1 MAEKE
6 QNPPPATPPA
16 KSNTA
21 LVDEIGTLT
30 YPRAVTN
37 FGKENA
43 LAVMHK
49 VATLGGHGMFV
60 DDEFKSPIFGGLGM
74 PSAEV
79 VKPPQKE
86 DYDNL
91 PDSDF
96 FYQRLL
102 KSTRSTKSRRWRLA
116 SQSTIYTKSLRN
128 SLSE

>member
-60 DDEFKSPIFGGLGM
+60 DDEFMSPIFGGLGM
-74 PSAEV
+74 PSAEGV
-79 VKPPQKE
+79 LPPQKE
-86 DYDNL
+86 YFDRL
-91 PDSDF
+91 PDSEF
-96 FYQRLL
+96 FYQQALDDYEIN
-102 KSTRSTKSRRWRLA
+102 KEQA
-116 SQSTIYTKSLRN
+116 SAARVAINNLYK
-128 SLSE
+128 EFKK